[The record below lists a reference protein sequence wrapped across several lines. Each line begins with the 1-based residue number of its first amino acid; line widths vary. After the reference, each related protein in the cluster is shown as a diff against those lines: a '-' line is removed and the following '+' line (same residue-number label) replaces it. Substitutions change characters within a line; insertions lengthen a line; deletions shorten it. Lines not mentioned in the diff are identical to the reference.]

1 MYIVYLQ
8 STQHVQR
15 PISNNPSGMFS
26 SVSDL
31 YFSVDCATTRKRKKT
46 ITKMLVSKGRGLG
59 FLHGMFQ
66 QIILG
71 LDIHKMLLW
80 SCEASFYLVES
91 IRIFDHWFE
100 MVLTLHQTTMHTD
113 SKSVWKPL
121 CQCFASST
129 GCVCVCVCV
138 SSVSLSVC
146 LTLITAFSKYVS
158 LITAFS
164 KYV

>member
-1 MYIVYLQ
+1 
-8 STQHVQR
+8 
-15 PISNNPSGMFS
+15 
-26 SVSDL
+26 
-31 YFSVDCATTRKRKKT
+31 
-46 ITKMLVSKGRGLG
+46 
-59 FLHGMFQ
+59 MFQ

-129 GCVCVCVCV
+129 GRVCVCVCLLCL
-138 SSVSLSVC
+138 SLSMSDTYYSIFKVCLTYHSIFKVC
-146 LTLITAFSKYVS
+146 LTLITACSQYNLQLLAGSLADSLNKVS
-158 LITAFS
+158 MLSEAIQCRSRRLHHRGAH
-164 KYV
+164 